1 MSKVVEQVGI
11 GAALI
16 GASVLVPGG
25 FLIAGTA
32 LSSILATAGAGM
44 VLSGLGTLLG
54 QKASGVA
61 TVNRNPISPWQI
73 SYGTTKVG
81 GVVLYQEDVASNNRI
96 QLFIIVL
103 AAHKCNAITQI
114 WFNNKALNF
123 QINSQFADASNPR
136 GFQQSFD
143 PPQGNWQIETIA
155 RVNDVVTFT
164 FAQNPNSHLSHFNGQ
179 RFHIHGTADAQG
191 LASFDG
197 YFPVVQL
204 GDNIG
209 SYSCGG
215 AQGDG
220 RVGTGTMTSTW
231 PRYGHTVTAGY
242 YLGDQVSASGMITGN
257 SDYWTDECVVQ
268 GHTYIAL
275 KMIYDKN
282 YYPGLPEFSFVL
294 SGKSDIY
301 DPRTKTRG
309 YTANAALCIAD
320 YLTNQVF
327 GFKAFYDTDPNPTP
341 GAPIVP
347 TAELIA
353 AANIC
358 DEQVPLALGGSEPRY
373 ECNGAFSVD
382 VKPGEV
388 LQNMLTSCGGRF
400 LELGGKWYIQPAAWV
415 SPIGAVAVGGCA
427 GAPKMMMSSDG
438 LVPEFFNSPVATYVP
453 ACAGTSKSQFIY
465 ALGMLQAAAATG
477 NSNALTLAKMAL
489 APIVDVL
496 FRGMQPPDTVTAND
510 IWSPNWAF
518 DVKQPFAGKGGVTIS
533 PTQDFASDF
542 ATPAGWRAMQGA
554 EIQTNGDAYNWAIR
568 VFALAASVI
577 DNAYSTA
584 APDPGYGLSPYGA
597 SYGDPPSTK
606 VTINSQYLVM
616 LNAILRM
623 ASIAYQIKFTS
634 LSGNVLTLLTPDYSG
649 SGVPFAVE
657 FLGSPAP
664 KLSTWIGPYYT
675 GYQSPYAIR
684 QANPTNPAKVAAAV
698 LFLSQAQNQ
707 LTIEQTVADTVVF
720 TITGANPRTV
730 SVPVQILVSGTVNA
744 AFEYAGLNVGTD
756 TIVATLPSHGLTS
769 NAAKIQW
776 SAYNKSIAVYGTQ
789 IQIMAADGSGFFNG
803 ASALVGGPQSVQGL
817 MFNSHPQ
824 SIFPGD
830 PHQSGNQANPFVSN
844 ITDITGRYAGDQ
856 PITGTRQPFNAVIT
870 GGFTVNAASTITFSA
885 YVNSRF
891 VIGVQGATYVSGP
904 QLFGPLSGGT
914 ATKGYTPLAGNNAG
928 AWPGGNWQQVNFSLH
943 FPAPG
948 LYAFE
953 INFSSGL
960 FGEREFALL
969 AFGIPIPTINIAA
982 GTGATATGTPPSGQI
997 QLTPYS
1003 GGAAIG
1009 SNAVYFLAITG
1020 LTFTGS
1026 SAGPFAPIYYYQQPA
1041 GAQQWGVPQTWGFN
1055 GPDPNATSGYY
1066 QYRPLVE
1073 LCDLIAICDGTESY
1087 YASANTVANTFI
1099 AWIAGRWTS
1108 FSAGPPNYFPQ
1119 TGAQTTAPDIHC
1131 AALILHA
1138 ALALDLHLRPNGTGT
1153 INASTLTCINEAYGM
1168 CITYYLSSGPMAGT
1182 FCMDAGGAQ
1191 TWSPIWH
1198 GELLRSLS
1206 MLVQWCTV
1214 NGSAQDTVKAN
1225 AITWINGLVDF
1236 SLNNVV
1242 YVNQDLGYTTND
1254 LAGTVRWNPKLS
1266 KNALFNGIKGTF
1278 ISEANQ
1284 WQQADVPS
1292 YAQDAIHGYTNGT
1305 QAHNYDA
1312 NWDADGARLWKDVQ
1326 LPFTTSVS
1334 MAQRLFKIELMR
1346 IRQQGHG
1353 TVPGMMSMYKS
1364 APLDIDYFS
1373 FPYLKWLNKLMEIAA
1388 VRLVQTKSPD
1398 GIPVLSV
1405 EVDFQETGPSVY
1417 EWDVSEELN
1426 PQGYSY
1432 ISGLANLPPD

>member
-1 MSKVVEQVGI
+1 MSKIVEQVGI

-54 QKASGVA
+54 QKATGVA
-61 TVNRNPISPWQI
+61 SVNRNPIQPWMI
-73 SYGTTKVG
+73 AYGNTKVG
-81 GVVLYQEDVASNNRI
+81 GTIIYQEDVASGNRI
-96 QLFIIVL
+96 QLFVIVI

-114 WFNNKALNF
+114 WFNNKPLTLYLN
-123 QINSQFADASNPR
+123 NQFSDQSNPL
-136 GFQQSFD
+136 GFQNSFD
-143 PPQGNWQIETIA
+143 PPQGNWHIETIS

-179 RFHIHGTADAQG
+179 TFHIHGTADASG

-197 YFPVVQL
+197 YFRVVQL
-204 GDNIG
+204 GDNLG

-215 AQGDG
+215 AQGAG
-220 RVGTGTMTSTW
+220 RPGVGTMTSTW
-231 PRYGHTVTAGY
+231 PQYGKTVTAGY
-242 YLGDQVSASGMITGN
+242 YLGDQISASGIITGN

-282 YYPGLPEFSFVL
+282 YYPGMPEFSFVL

-309 YTANAALCIAD
+309 WTANAALCIAD
-320 YLTNQVF
+320 YLTNPVF
-327 GFKAFYDTDPNPTP
+327 GFKAAYDTDPNPAP
-341 GAPIVP
+341 GTPIVP

-358 DEQVPLALGGSEPRY
+358 DEQVPLALGGSEARY

-382 VKPGEV
+382 VRPGDV

-400 LELGGKWYIQPAAWV
+400 LELGGNWYIQPAAWN
-415 SPIGAVAVGGCA
+415 SPIGAVVVGGCA

-465 ALGMLQAAAATG
+465 ALGMLQAAQATG

-489 APIVDVL
+489 APVVDVL
-496 FRGMQPPDTVTAND
+496 FRGMPPPDMVTAND

-518 DVKQPFAGKGGVTIS
+518 DVKQAFAANGGATIS

-542 ATPAGWRAMQGA
+542 ATPAGWRPMQGL
-554 EIQTNGDAYNWAIR
+554 EVQTNGDAYNWAIR
-568 VFALAASVI
+568 LFALAAAVI
-577 DNAYSTA
+577 DNSYSTS

-597 SYGDPPSTK
+597 EYGDPPNTK
-606 VTINSQYLVM
+606 VTTNSQYLVW

-623 ASIAYQIKFTS
+623 AAIAYQIKFVNI
-634 LSGNVLTLLTPDYSG
+634 SGNTLTVLSPDYSG

-657 FLGSPAP
+657 FTGAPTP

-684 QANPTNPAKVAAAV
+684 QANPTNAAKVAAAV

-707 LTIEQTVADTVVF
+707 LTIKQTVADTVVF
-720 TITGANPRTV
+720 TVTGANPRTV
-730 SVPVQILVSGTVNA
+730 SVPVEILVSGTVSA
-744 AFEYAGLNVGTD
+744 AFQYEGLNVGTD

-776 SAYNKSIAVYGTQ
+776 SAYNKPIAVYGVQ
-789 IQIMAADGSGFFNG
+789 IQIMQADGTGAFNG
-803 ASALVGGPQSVQGL
+803 ASALVGAAQPVQGL

-844 ITDITGRYAGDQ
+844 ITDTTGRYAGDQ
-856 PITGTRQPFNAVIT
+856 PISGTRQAFNAVIT
-870 GGFTVNAASTITFSA
+870 GGFTVDAASTITFSA

-891 VIGVQGATYVSGP
+891 VIGVQGASFVSG
-904 QLFGPLSGGT
+904 QQAFGPMTNT
-914 ATKGYTPLAGNNAG
+914 ATKGFASLAGNNSG
-928 AWPGGNWQQVNFSLH
+928 TWPGGNWQQVDFAIH

-948 LYAFE
+948 LYQFE
-953 INFSSGL
+953 VNFASGK

-969 AFGIPIPTINIAA
+969 ASGIPIPTINIAA
-982 GTGATATGTPPSGQI
+982 GTGTIATGTPPSGQI

-1003 GGAAIG
+1003 GGAALG
-1009 SNAVYFLAITG
+1009 SNAVYFLQITG
-1020 LTFTGS
+1020 LSYTGPG
-1026 SAGPFAPIYYYQQPA
+1026 AGPFAPVYYFQVPA

-1055 GPDPNATSGYY
+1055 GPDPNAVSGYY

-1073 LCDLIAICDGTESY
+1073 LCDLIGICDGTESY
-1087 YASANTVANTFI
+1087 YAQANTVANTFL
-1099 AWIAGRWTS
+1099 AWIAGKWTS

-1119 TGAQTTAPDIHC
+1119 TGAVTTGPDIHC
-1131 AALILHA
+1131 AALIMHA
-1138 ALALDLHLRPNGTGT
+1138 ALAMDLHLRPAGAGT
-1153 INASTLTCINEAYGM
+1153 INANTLTCINEAYGM
-1168 CITYYLSSGPMAGT
+1168 CITYYLSSGPMKGT

-1206 MLVQWCTV
+1206 MLLTWCTV
-1214 NGSAQDTVKAN
+1214 NGPSQDTVKAN

-1236 SLNNVV
+1236 AGNEVQLVD
-1242 YVNQDLGYTTND
+1242 QDLGYTMDD
-1254 LAGTVRWNPKLS
+1254 LAGGITWKSKL
-1266 KNALFNGIKGTF
+1266 ARDAQFNGIKGTF
-1278 ISEANQ
+1278 ICEANK
-1284 WQQADVPS
+1284 WQQADVPA

-1305 QAHNYDA
+1305 AAHNYDA
-1312 NWDADGARLWKDVQ
+1312 NWDADGQRRWKDVQ

-1364 APLDIDYFS
+1364 APLDIVYFS
-1373 FPYLKWLNKLMEIAA
+1373 FPYFKWLNKLMEIAA

-1405 EVDFQETGPSVY
+1405 ETDFQETDPSVY
-1417 EWDVSEELN
+1417 AWDPSEELSID
-1426 PQGYSY
+1426 GYSY
-1432 ISGLANLPPD
+1432 ISGLQNLPPD